1 MAYAAY
7 YGECERCWAGGAA
20 GLGKDRN
27 HTCEGEF
34 FWEGAR
40 QSLSSSYQT
49 WTGTQCLKGICTAY
63 YTKGPL
69 NLKNLFNLR
78 FMVATII
85 F

>member
-40 QSLSSSYQT
+40 QSLTSSYQT
-49 WTGTQCLKGICTAY
+49 WTGNLSMKRSGNTY
-63 YTKGPL
+63 FTKEPL
-69 NLKNLFNLR
+69 
-78 FMVATII
+78 I
-85 F
+85 